1 MTSALRPLTHFDSRS
16 HDPSRFSCGVPS
28 LDDWLRQAAGQNQR
42 RDAVRTF
49 VIATAT
55 GEVVGYHALVA
66 AQLDHELATD
76 DVGHG
81 LSSHF
86 PIPIALIARLAVNRD
101 HQGRGLGAALLRDA
115 LRRIAGASE
124 RVAMRAVVV
133 HATDARAASFYERFG
148 FRGLSAAPRTL
159 MVTLAELRAAGMG

>member
-1 MTSALRPLTHFDSRS
+1 MTADLRPPTRFDSHV
-16 HDPSRFSCGVPS
+16 HDPSRFACGVAA
-28 LDDWLRQAAGQNQR
+28 LDGWLRRAAGQSQR

-55 GEVVGYHALVA
+55 DEVVGYYTLVA

-76 DVGHG
+76 DVGRG
-81 LSSHF
+81 LSRHF
-86 PIPIALIARLAVNRD
+86 PIPVALIARLAVDRE
-101 HQGRGLGAALLRDA
+101 HQGRGLGALLLRDA
-115 LRRIAGASE
+115 LRRIVGAS
-124 RVAMRAVVV
+124 RHVAMRAVVV

-159 MVTLAELRAAGMG
+159 MVTLAELRAAGVG